1 MICLD
6 CANALTNIS
15 ITDPTTPGTRDI
27 YLGNERS
34 IERVVT
40 KINADLESAN
50 IANVT
55 AFSDIDTP
63 AEIHSQH
70 KLLKAQQQE

>member
-1 MICLD
+1 M
-6 CANALTNIS
+6 
-15 ITDPTTPGTRDI
+15 
-27 YLGNERS
+27 GNERS

-63 AEIHSQH
+63 AEIHPATQITKGTTARVTTGTPIALNSM
-70 KLLKAQQQE
+70 